1 MTIRERDLRKQDA
14 LITIKVPIWL
24 VLVASILFAIVFF
37 IVGSIFRHYPSLLG
51 VI

>member
-1 MTIRERDLRKQDA
+1 MAIKGDLRKQDD
-14 LITIKVPIWL
+14 LITVKVPIWL

-37 IVGSIFRHYPSLLG
+37 VIGSIFRHYPNFG